1 MKFLFFLPLLFFT
14 TSLDLASKHALFTS
28 ALSDITPDDIAACLQ
43 DIRDLIGIGEASRD
57 LALLNQSIA
66 QGIYDDAL
74 GVWQAA
80 YDEEQ
85 AALGVQK
92 NAEEA
97 QEAARVA
104 VESAIAFTGQK
115 SDEKDAADNA
125 VPPAEETMNNEIARV
140 DEEKISLL
148 KVKNILA
155 GMIDDASFVQT
166 GRKLLRDTR
175 TVALFT
181 NPSFLST
188 LENADPEALQQVA
201 DIVDNLIE
209 KGEEDRNYAI
219 GEYND
224 RVSEAAAA
232 AQALTDAQTAQANRE
247 QELADAKEHTAEVT
261 EIAQGKSAIEVEKR
275 GIRDAKDHKLD
286 VQKAFTA
293 REIARID
300 GEKATHELVL
310 TYVGQLKKI
319 SELLE

>member
-1 MKFLFFLPLLFFT
+1 M
-14 TSLDLASKHALFTS
+14 
-28 ALSDITPDDIAACLQ
+28 
-43 DIRDLIGIGEASRD
+43 G
-57 LALLNQSIA
+57 
-66 QGIYDDAL
+66 
-74 GVWQAA
+74 
-80 YDEEQ
+80 
-85 AALGVQK
+85 
-92 NAEEA
+92 
-97 QEAARVA
+97 
-104 VESAIAFTGQK
+104 
-115 SDEKDAADNA
+115 
-125 VPPAEETMNNEIARV
+125 

-155 GMIDDASFVQT
+155 GMISDASFVQT

-247 QELADAKEHTAEVT
+247 QELADAK
-261 EIAQGKSAIEVEKR
+261 
-275 GIRDAKDHKLD
+275 DDKLD

>member
-1 MKFLFFLPLLFFT
+1 M
-14 TSLDLASKHALFTS
+14 ASKHALFTS

-43 DIRDLIGIGEASRD
+43 DIRDLIGIGESSRD

-104 VESAIAFTGQK
+104 VENAIAFTGQK

-125 VPPAEETMNNEIARV
+125 VPPAEDTMNNEIARV

-232 AQALTDAQTAQANRE
+232 AQALTDAQTEQANRE
-247 QELADAKEHTAEVT
+247 QELADAKEHTADVT

-275 GIRDAKDHKLD
+275 GIRDAKDDKLD